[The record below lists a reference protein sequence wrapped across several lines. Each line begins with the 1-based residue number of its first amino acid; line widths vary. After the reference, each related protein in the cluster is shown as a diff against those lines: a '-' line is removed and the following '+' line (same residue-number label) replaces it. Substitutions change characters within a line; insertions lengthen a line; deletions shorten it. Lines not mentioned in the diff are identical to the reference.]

1 MVRNLNFVDPYFL
14 PLLPH
19 PQLSPSLPPPSN
31 TVIFLILIS
40 LSFARY
46 LLPQPSSSA
55 PPPELPLPPHPI
67 SAAAKTWSLGG
78 KGREKKKKKKTSA
91 VELSNRACSVDRA
104 GFLVSSSGETFFA
117 PPRPALER
125 GGGGHSNISTAISRA
140 DAPHPGARRAPA

>member
-78 KGREKKKKKKTSA
+78 KGRKKKKKKTLGCGT
-91 VELSNRACSVDRA
+91 VKPGMLSRQGR
-104 GFLVSSSGETFFA
+104 FFG
-117 PPRPALER
+117 LE
-125 GGGGHSNISTAISRA
+125 
-140 DAPHPGARRAPA
+140 